1 MTETPD
7 PTGLPDPLVTKTVDE
22 ILEDL
27 TIMAHDLTKEVRRE
41 WRRVRID
48 QSVPPNLKAKLKT
61 DLQHLLNTS
70 RDAEGKLDE
79 HRTKRAGRA
88 GEFALD
94 LGAARFEIGRRLD
107 SIRTASGAEGLS

>member
-1 MTETPD
+1 MNETPE
-7 PTGLPDPLVTKTVDE
+7 PTGLPDELVTKTVDE

-27 TIMAHDLTKEVRRE
+27 TIMAHDLTTEVRRE
-41 WRRVRID
+41 WRRVRAD
-48 QSVPPNLKAKLKT
+48 QSVPPTLRVKLKAE
-61 DLQHLLNTS
+61 LQNLLTTS

-94 LGAARFEIGRRLD
+94 LGAARLEIGRRLN
-107 SIRTASGAEGLS
+107 SIRTKGGAGSLS

>member
-7 PTGLPDPLVTKTVDE
+7 QTGSPDPSVTQTVDE

-27 TIMAHDLTKEVRRE
+27 TIMAHDLTADVRRE
-41 WRRVRID
+41 WRRVRAD
-48 QSVPPNLKAKLKT
+48 QSIPPDLRTKLRG
-61 DLQHLLNTS
+61 DLQNLLNTS

-94 LGAARFEIGRRLD
+94 LGAARLEIGRRLD
-107 SIRTASGAEGLS
+107 SIRAASGAGGVP